1 MTLYKGGIPAQY
13 GGRASSV
20 LDVYMKDGNKK
31 DYSVSGGIG
40 LISSRLTVEGPVIKD
55 KSSFIVSARRTYAD
69 LIVKS
74 LGIED
79 FKDLKLY
86 FWDLNAK
93 LNYTIN
99 QSNRIFVSGYF
110 GRDFFGMSDMAGFNW
125 GNATGTLR
133 WNHSFKSK
141 LFSNTSLIFSKY
153 DYAFDINRSVVKFSL
168 GSGIIDYNIKQDFTF
183 YLNPNNTMH
192 FGLNGIYHIFSPG
205 ELVSDSESFNNLL
218 MPKRYGLETGVYFS
232 NDQKI
237 SEVFSL
243 NYGLRYS
250 NFTQLGEGMVYTY
263 DQENKRTDSTYY
275 GKNKKIIR
283 YHGLEPRISATYM
296 LNESSS
302 VKASYNRMFQYMHLL
317 SNSTSSTPTDLWM
330 PVSTFIKPLIA
341 DQVALG
347 YFQNFDD
354 NNYEFSVEGY
364 FKKMQNYVDY
374 ENGADILLNNDI
386 ESQMV
391 FGTGTSYGAELFFKK
406 KTGKFTGWVSY
417 TLGTT
422 KLQFDEIN
430 KGLAFPVSSTWV
442 FQTGNAVTFPS
453 GKYTIGE
460 QVVSYFTERNGYRMP
475 NYHRLD
481 LGATWMVKQTE
492 KYESSWTFSVYNA
505 YNHKNAYSIS
515 FKESET
521 NPGYTEA
528 VKLSLFGIVPSVSW
542 NFKF

>member
-1 MTLYKGGIPAQY
+1 MFGFFSVFNSDAIKDMTLYKGGIPAQY

-330 PVSTFIKPLIA
+330 P
-341 DQVALG
+341 
-347 YFQNFDD
+347 
-354 NNYEFSVEGY
+354 
-364 FKKMQNYVDY
+364 
-374 ENGADILLNNDI
+374 
-386 ESQMV
+386 
-391 FGTGTSYGAELFFKK
+391 
-406 KTGKFTGWVSY
+406 
-417 TLGTT
+417 
-422 KLQFDEIN
+422 
-430 KGLAFPVSSTWV
+430 
-442 FQTGNAVTFPS
+442 
-453 GKYTIGE
+453 
-460 QVVSYFTERNGYRMP
+460 
-475 NYHRLD
+475 
-481 LGATWMVKQTE
+481 
-492 KYESSWTFSVYNA
+492 
-505 YNHKNAYSIS
+505 
-515 FKESET
+515 
-521 NPGYTEA
+521 
-528 VKLSLFGIVPSVSW
+528 
-542 NFKF
+542 